1 MGTVENRPA
10 CKELTC
16 EVSMFL
22 KDENSRTKTAYE
34 KEWKYI
40 TKQEERL
47 EKAAM
52 RQSTVGPS
60 VLVWKEKLEQ
70 KIPVKIY
77 DNLRAAFC
85 KAFSVVFEQGTGI
98 IEKTIRKDQLEKDYE
113 IQNYA
118 IGIKGTRKELK
129 QLRKKAGASGVRDM
143 AVTAAEGIGLGVLGI
158 GLPDIVVFTGFILR
172 GIYETALQYGFTYD
186 ATEEKLLILKMMEAS
201 LSHGEEWVRVNAEV
215 DRILAKEWHGNH
227 AEDDVTQ
234 QIRRTADVFALD
246 MLLAK
251 FIQGLPLIGIVGGAG
266 NPVYYGKVIR
276 YAQLKYHKRYL
287 QEKLDK
293 INKELK

>member
-1 MGTVENRPA
+1 
-10 CKELTC
+10 
-16 EVSMFL
+16 MFL
-22 KDENSRTKTAYE
+22 KEENSRTKTADE

>member
-1 MGTVENRPA
+1 
-10 CKELTC
+10 
-16 EVSMFL
+16 MFL

-234 QIRRTADVFALD
+234 QIRMTADVFALD

>member
-1 MGTVENRPA
+1 
-10 CKELTC
+10 
-16 EVSMFL
+16 MFL
-22 KDENSRTKTAYE
+22 KDENSGRITAYQ

-186 ATEEKLLILKMMEAS
+186 ATEEKLLILKMMETS
-201 LSHGEEWVRVNAEV
+201 LSRGEEWVRVNAEV
-215 DRILAKEWHGNH
+215 DRILAKEWHGDH

-266 NPVYYGKVIR
+266 IR
-276 YAQLKYHKRYL
+276 CIMGRSLGMRSL
-287 QEKLDK
+287 NI
-293 INKELK
+293 INGICRKNLTK

>member
-1 MGTVENRPA
+1 
-10 CKELTC
+10 
-16 EVSMFL
+16 MFL

-70 KIPVKIY
+70 KIQVKIY

-186 ATEEKLLILKMMEAS
+186 ATEEKLLILKMMEGS

>member
-1 MGTVENRPA
+1 
-10 CKELTC
+10 
-16 EVSMFL
+16 MFL

-186 ATEEKLLILKMMEAS
+186 ATEEKLLMLKMMEAS

>member
-1 MGTVENRPA
+1 
-10 CKELTC
+10 
-16 EVSMFL
+16 
-22 KDENSRTKTAYE
+22 
-34 KEWKYI
+34 
-40 TKQEERL
+40 
-47 EKAAM
+47 
-52 RQSTVGPS
+52 
-60 VLVWKEKLEQ
+60 
-70 KIPVKIY
+70 
-77 DNLRAAFC
+77 
-85 KAFSVVFEQGTGI
+85 
-98 IEKTIRKDQLEKDYE
+98 
-113 IQNYA
+113 
-118 IGIKGTRKELK
+118 
-129 QLRKKAGASGVRDM
+129 M

-215 DRILAKEWHGNH
+215 DMLLAKEWHGDH

-287 QEKLDK
+287 QERMQG
-293 INKELK
+293 LK

>member
-1 MGTVENRPA
+1 
-10 CKELTC
+10 
-16 EVSMFL
+16 MFL
-22 KDENSRTKTAYE
+22 KDENSGRITAYQ

-98 IEKTIRKDQLEKDYE
+98 IEKTIRNDQLEKDYE

-186 ATEEKLLILKMMEAS
+186 APEEKLLILKMMEAS
-201 LSHGEEWVRVNAEV
+201 LSRGEEWVRVNAEV
-215 DRILAKEWHGNH
+215 DRILAKEWHGDH

-266 NPVYYGKVIR
+266 NPVYYGKILR
-276 YAQLKYHKRYL
+276 YVQLKYHKRYL
-287 QEKLDK
+287 QERMQG
-293 INKELK
+293 LK

>member
-1 MGTVENRPA
+1 
-10 CKELTC
+10 
-16 EVSMFL
+16 MFL
-22 KDENSRTKTAYE
+22 KDENSGRITAYQ

-77 DNLRAAFC
+77 DNLRVAFC
-85 KAFSVVFEQGTGI
+85 KAFSVIFEQGTGI
-98 IEKTIRKDQLEKDYE
+98 IEKTIRKDQLEKDYQ

-215 DRILAKEWHGNH
+215 DMILAKEWHGDH
-227 AEDDVTQ
+227 AEDEVTQ

-266 NPVYYGKVIR
+266 NPVYYGKILR
-276 YAQLKYHKRYL
+276 YVQLKYHKRYL

-293 INKELK
+293 ISKDLK

>member
-1 MGTVENRPA
+1 
-10 CKELTC
+10 
-16 EVSMFL
+16 MFL
-22 KDENSRTKTAYE
+22 KDENSGRITAYQ

-158 GLPDIVVFTGFILR
+158 GLPDIAVFTGFILR

-186 ATEEKLLILKMMEAS
+186 ATEEKLLILKMMETS
-201 LSHGEEWVRVNAEV
+201 LSRGEEWVRVNAEV
-215 DRILAKEWHGNH
+215 DRILAKEWHGDH

>member
-1 MGTVENRPA
+1 
-10 CKELTC
+10 
-16 EVSMFL
+16 MFL
-22 KDENSRTKTAYE
+22 KDENSGRITAYQ

-186 ATEEKLLILKMMEAS
+186 AAKEKLLILKMMEAS

-215 DRILAKEWHGNH
+215 DRILAKEWHGDH

>member
-1 MGTVENRPA
+1 
-10 CKELTC
+10 
-16 EVSMFL
+16 MFL
-22 KDENSRTKTAYE
+22 KDENSGRITAYQ

-129 QLRKKAGASGVRDM
+129 QLRKKAGSSGVRDM

-186 ATEEKLLILKMMEAS
+186 APEEKLLILKMMEAS
-201 LSHGEEWVRVNAEV
+201 LSRGEEWVRVNAEV
-215 DRILAKEWHGNH
+215 DRLLAKEWHGDH

-287 QEKLDK
+287 RERMQGIDT
-293 INKELK
+293 II

>member
-1 MGTVENRPA
+1 
-10 CKELTC
+10 
-16 EVSMFL
+16 MFL
-22 KDENSRTKTAYE
+22 KDENSGRITAYQ

-186 ATEEKLLILKMMEAS
+186 ATEEKLLILKMMETS
-201 LSHGEEWVRVNAEV
+201 LSRGEEWVRVNAEV
-215 DRILAKEWHGNH
+215 DRILAKEWHGDH

-266 NPVYYGKVIR
+266 TPVYYGKVIR

>member
-1 MGTVENRPA
+1 
-10 CKELTC
+10 
-16 EVSMFL
+16 MFL
-22 KDENSRTKTAYE
+22 KDENSGRITAYQ

-201 LSHGEEWVRVNAEV
+201 LSRGEEWVRVNAEV
-215 DRILAKEWHGNH
+215 DRILAKEWHGDH

-287 QEKLDK
+287 RERMQGLDT
-293 INKELK
+293 II